1 MLSILDEFERYVNM
15 TGGAYDAWHSGVT
28 SDVEKS
34 LAKHGVESGDLHFHV
49 KADSPGQARIIV
61 RFLVQKGM
69 SDEPGNFDQE
79 ALFVYIYKKSGHTK
93 P

>member
-49 KADSPGQARIIV
+49 NA
-61 RFLVQKGM
+61 
-69 SDEPGNFDQE
+69 
-79 ALFVYIYKKSGHTK
+79 
-93 P
+93 